1 MVGFKLGNF
10 VRIQGLKNEAY
21 NGKLARIESV
31 TDKNGRF
38 AIELQD
44 EGEVASNLS
53 RVILIRPINR
63 VRACDCCHRA
73 GAATMQYCGQCKNAA
88 YCNTECQRSDWK
100 RHKVDCSVM
109 TSQRQL
115 AKSPLLLAAARD
127 NMAEVQN
134 LVREGADVNKALKE
148 DGSTPLIVAAIA
160 GHVAIVQYLI
170 QQGADKDKTNHDGMS
185 SLYMAASSGHLALV
199 QYLVQQGA
207 DMNLRTKTGYEV
219 INNGGETSYVL
230 NDRGYTALT
239 AAIATGHTVV
249 ADYLREHGAVH

>member
-1 MVGFKLGNF
+1 M
-10 VRIQGLKNEAY
+10 
-21 NGKLARIESV
+21 
-31 TDKNGRF
+31 DK
-38 AIELQD
+38 
-44 EGEVASNLS
+44 
-53 RVILIRPINR
+53 
-63 VRACDCCHRA
+63 
-73 GAATMQYCGQCKNAA
+73 AT
-88 YCNTECQRSDWK
+88 
-100 RHKVDCSVM
+100 
-109 TSQRQL
+109 
-115 AKSPLLLAAARD
+115 
-127 NMAEVQN
+127 
-134 LVREGADVNKALKE
+134 KE
-148 DGSTPLIVAAIA
+148 DGGTPLQTAAVHGYLA
-160 GHVAIVQYLI
+160 VVQFLI